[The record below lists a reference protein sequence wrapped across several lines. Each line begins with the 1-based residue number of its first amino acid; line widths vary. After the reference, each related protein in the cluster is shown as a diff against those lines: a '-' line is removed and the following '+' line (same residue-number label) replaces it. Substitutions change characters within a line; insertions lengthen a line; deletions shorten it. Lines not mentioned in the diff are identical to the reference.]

1 MIPIFYASYEVAEGD
16 EIGRG
21 PEGMGRRDGGGGMDG
36 EGWVREAEG

>member
-21 PEGMGRRDGGGGMDG
+21 PEGMGRRDGGRGREGGG
-36 EGWVREAEG
+36 RGREAEG